1 MNRTKSQSAPGPA
14 TAELLDGLDIN
25 ADLRS
30 AAEVMDLNRLGS
42 LQPFRHSFMRI
53 LVRQMVRDQWQVR
66 CSQFELDD
74 RGFGFAVYT
83 IEAKAEIYSFVVF
96 AAYLQDEN
104 RNDRVIAEQWD
115 LTMALVRGLVKDKQL
130 QRLRAT
136 VPMQEAARMTADM
149 LVLSRANRSKRM
161 FDYVVDALASG
172 VQPEINRF
180 KEVGYLCRTTA
191 VYGSGKFGMADW
203 GAVQHQCQSFAK
215 PFAAEMFC
223 CFMLRHF
230 SVEQAQHIAHCKAP
244 ATAVSLD
251 SDIRRYVGIGNAT
264 GLGMAPFLI
273 KHPQL
278 IAQWLLVREVAI
290 ARVLKMGE
298 VTPDRLLKLQAMIK
312 KVIQH
317 TRETSVEDDN
327 QADRNSQVIVDL
339 ENLTEILR
347 ENPALEDWL
356 WLKKRLLE
364 YYCQDTI
371 EIVYSLLIELYP
383 GLVDFMEKNLS
394 VEENLQLCPEIAL
407 GELKQ
412 TIEADYDWSLAID
425 FKQPERQHVFWY
437 RSEEKMEPRLG
448 ERYCE
453 AGADKELPVQIAMAV
468 KACYEKVCSHLIRYP
483 NSDVIHFLLEHSDQT
498 SIVKRIQTMSQ
509 LVYGDIQANL
519 ADQQMQPIHLL
530 RAKLSFFGVSKFDPK
545 SRLWVRNTMFQG
557 APLLNELDS
566 DQHLD
571 EWYFPLAPE
580 G

>member
-1 MNRTKSQSAPGPA
+1 MKRPNASKVAVPSNRV
-14 TAELLDGLDIN
+14 LLEGLDPT
-25 ADLRS
+25 DLRP
-30 AAEVMDLNRLGS
+30 AEEVMDLQRLGS

-53 LVRQMVRDQWQVR
+53 LVRQMARDHWHIR
-66 CSQFELDD
+66 CKQFELDD
-74 RGFGFAVYT
+74 RGFGYAVYS
-83 IEAKAEIYSFVVF
+83 IKAKGEIYSFVVF
-96 AAYLQDEN
+96 AAYLRDEN

-115 LTMALVRGLVKDKQL
+115 LTMALLQGRVDDHHL
-130 QRLRAT
+130 QRLRKT
-136 VPMQEAARMTADM
+136 VPLQEAGRMTSKM

-172 VQPEINRF
+172 VQPEINRL

-203 GAVQHQCQSFAK
+203 GAVQRQCPSFAK
-215 PFAAEMFC
+215 PFAAEMFT

-244 ATAVSLD
+244 AAAVKLD

-278 IAQWLLVREVAI
+278 ISRWLLVREVSI
-290 ARVLKMGE
+290 ARVLKMGK
-298 VTPDRLLKLQAMIK
+298 VKPDSVLRLQAMIA

-317 TRETSVEDDN
+317 TRETTVEDAW
-327 QADRNSQVIVDL
+327 QADRNSQVIADL
-339 ENLTEILR
+339 DHLARNLAAKKDLK
-347 ENPALEDWL
+347 NWL
-356 WLKKRLLE
+356 WLKQQLVE
-364 YYCQDTI
+364 QYCQDTI

-383 GLVDFMEKNLS
+383 ELVDFMEKELGI
-394 VEENLQLCPEIAL
+394 EENLQLCPEIPL
-407 GELKQ
+407 SELKR
-412 TIEADYDWSLAID
+412 TIEADYGWSLAID
-425 FKQPERQHVFWY
+425 FQQPERQHVFWY

-448 ERYCE
+448 ERDHE
-453 AGADKELPVQIAMAV
+453 TGADKELPVQVAMAV
-468 KACYEKVCSHLIRYP
+468 NACYARICAHLHDHP
-483 NSDVIHFLLEHSDQT
+483 NSDVIHFLLQHSDQT

-519 ADQQMQPIHLL
+519 ADKEMQPIHLL
-530 RAKLSFFGVSKFDPK
+530 RAKLSFSGVSKFDPK

-557 APLLNELDS
+557 APLLGDLESNR
-566 DQHLD
+566 HLD